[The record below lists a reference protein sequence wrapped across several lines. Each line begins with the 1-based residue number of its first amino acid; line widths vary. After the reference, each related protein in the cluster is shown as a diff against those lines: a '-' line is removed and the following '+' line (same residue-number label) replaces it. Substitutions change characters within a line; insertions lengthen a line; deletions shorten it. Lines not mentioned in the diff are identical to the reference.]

1 MSEEYSFPTNLR
13 GEKIEHTHLLS
24 SETAKWDN
32 LNLVYELEPAGEMPA
47 GVSPHHSLVIC
58 LGDCQASFQLDN
70 RQHQEQYSAGD
81 IVIFAAGELFPSVR
95 IDRQVPLIELFLPHD
110 TLINA
115 ASEIVPSQIT
125 LRSHFKL
132 RDPLIQQIGLALKT
146 ELEIGNSDSKL
157 YADSM
162 ATALSVHLLRRYASH
177 NPNIKEYREGLPPY
191 KLNQIIEY
199 IDSNLSH
206 NLTLTKLASLV
217 QISPHYFSSLFKQS
231 TGLTPHQYVT
241 KCRLEQAKKLL
252 RRSHL
257 PIIEICLQVGFHNQ
271 SHFTRLFRQHFQ
283 ITPKAYRDL

>member
-191 KLNQIIEY
+191 KLNQII
-199 IDSNLSH
+199 I
-206 NLTLTKLASLV
+206 
-217 QISPHYFSSLFKQS
+217 
-231 TGLTPHQYVT
+231 
-241 KCRLEQAKKLL
+241 
-252 RRSHL
+252 
-257 PIIEICLQVGFHNQ
+257 
-271 SHFTRLFRQHFQ
+271 
-283 ITPKAYRDL
+283 